1 MCKSSSAEMS
11 QKCHGRS
18 HQVTRCH
25 QMSPGLSGIVQLRF
39 QLGQGRSSQGPC
51 LEPGRKQAGQA
62 GQAGQTGQ
70 AHVRSMT

>member
-1 MCKSSSAEMS
+1 MS
-11 QKCHGRS
+11 QKMPWTKPPG
-18 HQVTRCH
+18 H

-62 GQAGQTGQ
+62 GQTGQ